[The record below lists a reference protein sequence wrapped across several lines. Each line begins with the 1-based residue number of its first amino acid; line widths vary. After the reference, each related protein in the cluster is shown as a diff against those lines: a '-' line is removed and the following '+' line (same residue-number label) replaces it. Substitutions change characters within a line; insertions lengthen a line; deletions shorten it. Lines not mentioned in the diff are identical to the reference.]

1 MPLLDLSHLHP
12 VHLQSVVD
20 PQEYS
25 PMNHASYFDCGSLD
39 VVDLRDGV
47 LDAVVVM
54 MCRIMSP
61 SGKMS
66 GGRVGNSVEER
77 MLMGRL
83 VDLLV

>member
-1 MPLLDLSHLHP
+1 
-12 VHLQSVVD
+12 
-20 PQEYS
+20 
-25 PMNHASYFDCGSLD
+25 MNHASYFDCGSLD

>member
-1 MPLLDLSHLHP
+1 
-12 VHLQSVVD
+12 
-20 PQEYS
+20 
-25 PMNHASYFDCGSLD
+25 MNHASYFDCGSLD

-54 MCRIMSP
+54 MMRRIMSL

-66 GGRVGNSVEER
+66 GGRVGNFVEER

-83 VDLLV
+83 VGLLV